1 MELKEVVLYFIDCNA
16 MTIDAKCING
26 IYLGGITESLSGF
39 DGKINKTI
47 SAADFA
53 LYVDKAADKVIDD
66 DSICSRTYFN
76 TLEFYH
82 NIYSVTLVYEEVID
96 GVSSIVKKEY
106 EVYWDDIH
114 ENPNSNPSQNTY
126 ITSDGNLCVVISK
139 DKDLDNFF
147 EVYRDEDE
155 DYEKL
160 SSDDIEF
167 HL

>member
-1 MELKEVVLYFIDCNA
+1 MNLKEIVLYFIDCNS

-39 DGKINKTI
+39 DGKINRTI

-53 LYVDKAADKVIDD
+53 LYVDKAADKVFDD
-66 DSICSRTYFN
+66 DSTLYRTYFDV
-76 TLEFYH
+76 LEFYH
-82 NIYSVTLVYEEVID
+82 NIYSVTLVYEEVVD
-96 GVSSIVKKEY
+96 GVSSIIKKEY
-106 EVYWDDIH
+106 NVYWDDIN

-126 ITSDGNLCVVISK
+126 ITIDGNLCVVISK
-139 DKDLDNFF
+139 DKDLDDFF

>member
-1 MELKEVVLYFIDCNA
+1 MELKEIVLYFIDCNA

-39 DGKINKTI
+39 DGKINRTI

-53 LYVDKAADKVIDD
+53 LYVDKAADKIFDD
-66 DSICSRTYFN
+66 DSTSYRTYFDV
-76 TLEFYH
+76 LEFYR
-82 NIYSVTLVYEEVID
+82 NIYSVILVYE
-96 GVSSIVKKEY
+96 G
-106 EVYWDDIH
+106 
-114 ENPNSNPSQNTY
+114 
-126 ITSDGNLCVVISK
+126 VISK

-147 EVYRDEDE
+147 EVYRDDDE
-155 DYEKL
+155 DYKKL